1 MLGIKHLIQCHC
13 YLKIFDQKNNQINHK
28 FSVYSKID
36 ENDKVIPKLV
46 KCNNCESLHYV
57 YDICKSDLRP
67 GKEDS
72 KSILEKEDFIM
83 MLPDKVA
90 NILIKNQCDISDFE
104 HALDIIEEKAW
115 GSHIVVKRD
124 IVGEEQQIKLLT
136 FKDEN
141 IVKIENRPIKS
152 IVVKEK

>member
-1 MLGIKHLIQCHC
+1 MLGIKHLIECHC
-13 YLKIFDQKNNQINHK
+13 YLKIFDQKNNQVNHK
-28 FSVYSKID
+28 FPVYSKID

-46 KCNNCESLHYV
+46 KCNNCEALHYV
-57 YDICKSDLRP
+57 YDICKSDLKP

-90 NILIKNQCDISDFE
+90 NILVKNQCDISDFE

-115 GSHIVVKRD
+115 GSHIVIKRD
-124 IVGEEQQIKLLT
+124 IVGEEHQIKLIT

-141 IVKIENRPIKS
+141 NVKIENKPIKS
-152 IVVKEK
+152 IMVGEK

>member
-152 IVVKEK
+152 IVVNEK

>member
-124 IVGEEQQIKLLT
+124 IVGEEQQIKLLI

-152 IVVKEK
+152 IVVNEK

>member
-1 MLGIKHLIQCHC
+1 
-13 YLKIFDQKNNQINHK
+13 
-28 FSVYSKID
+28 
-36 ENDKVIPKLV
+36 
-46 KCNNCESLHYV
+46 
-57 YDICKSDLRP
+57 
-67 GKEDS
+67 
-72 KSILEKEDFIM
+72 M